1 MFWGGGGIEKFLKL
15 FAKLSGQRGYTEV
28 TSNTFIGTDQTPSK
42 IPEISFIKLVYRL
55 ITINQIKNSRRFTEG
70 TYTPPSTPITVICY
84 DFFPAIAV
92 RGYSNSGNP
101 SVRLSVRPSH
111 FLVYAIT

>member
-1 MFWGGGGIEKFLKL
+1 MFWGGGGIENFLKL

-55 ITINQIKNSRRFTEG
+55 ITIN
-70 TYTPPSTPITVICY
+70 PINQRIFIVKC
-84 DFFPAIAV
+84 
-92 RGYSNSGNP
+92 NK
-101 SVRLSVRPSH
+101 
-111 FLVYAIT
+111 

>member
-55 ITINQIKNSRRFTEG
+55 RCQTTNS
-70 TYTPPSTPITVICY
+70 PIRAWNIY
-84 DFFPAIAV
+84 E
-92 RGYSNSGNP
+92 SS
-101 SVRLSVRPSH
+101 
-111 FLVYAIT
+111 